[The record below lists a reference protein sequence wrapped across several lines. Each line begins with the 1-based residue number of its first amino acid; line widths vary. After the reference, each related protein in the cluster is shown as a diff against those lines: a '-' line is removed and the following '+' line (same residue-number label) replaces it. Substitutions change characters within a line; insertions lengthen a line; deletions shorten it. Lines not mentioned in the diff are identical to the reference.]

1 MSQPYTDKQF
11 TKDFKELTAIIT
23 KRLQSA
29 DSTDEVQE
37 ELSMLEGLATNK
49 NAPAA
54 AKTIYGLAYL
64 MEDKQWYDFKKG
76 FDAVMAGADEAQENE
91 SFCWFILGSLYLNG
105 KPDLPKDIVSAKYWI
120 KKAVDAGYKDAALI
134 YELNWGDNPPGFK
147 EWMTEKIEKDYDR
160 KQKLKR
166 WLPITLIL
174 AVIGLIVYIT
184 LFR

>member
-1 MSQPYTDKQF
+1 MDKTYTDIQF

-29 DSTDEVQE
+29 DTTDEVQN

-64 MEDKQWYDFKKG
+64 MDDKPWYDFKKG
-76 FDAVMAGADEAQENE
+76 FDAVKEGANEAQKYE
-91 SFCWFILGSLYLNG
+91 SFCWFILGSLYLSG
-105 KPDLPKDIVSAKYWI
+105 KPDLPKDIISAKYWI
-120 KKAVDAGYKDAALI
+120 KKAVDAGYKDAVLV

-147 EWMTEKIEKDYDR
+147 DWIVDKMEKDFDR

-166 WLPITLIL
+166 WLLIVPVL
-174 AVIGLIVYIT
+174 IIVGLIVW
-184 LFR
+184 LLLRH